1 MNLINFDAAA
11 ASVQALS
18 MKWVEGLPTLT
29 NVVHLDASG
38 TQTGGYGIGNLFAD
52 MGTGLGKDVD
62 TAPAAAARCEM
73 FFRSFGTGRFFV
85 FLGALLTEIYFI
97 LGIVGGAKKNK
108 EQKAARQAQ
117 AGDRKR
123 R

>member
-1 MNLINFDAAA
+1 MAERFPPNALIRPTSLVRSVTATNMMFINPMAAPIRVMNP
-11 ASVQALS
+11 
-18 MKWVEGLPTLT
+18 M
-29 NVVHLDASG
+29 
-38 TQTGGYGIGNLFAD
+38 
-52 MGTGLGKDVD
+52 
-62 TAPAAAARCEM
+62 APAAAARCEM

-117 AGDRKR
+117 AGKR